1 MLIEFVSNHNSSML
15 KTTHCLLLFIVG
27 FMFFIPASAQKVQ
40 SDFNTNTDFSKF
52 KTYAWLAP
60 GDSVLNRADP
70 RKLFGGYIEK
80 DANHELQT
88 RGMKLVKEQPD
99 AIFIFYTS
107 VEEITKYSQ
116 SPTLSVG
123 VAVGVG
129 YPGYYGPA
137 YYAGGSVPVAGGKVT
152 STTEEDG
159 TLGYSMYDAKTGKLV
174 WNASVDKT
182 FKLSDD
188 IAKIIEDYT
197 IKIFKKYP
205 VKKSK

>member
-1 MLIEFVSNHNSSML
+1 MSERHLSNYQLAIKRTLS
-15 KTTHCLLLFIVG
+15 LLLVIGGV
-27 FMFFIPASAQKVQ
+27 MIFIPAKAQKVK
-40 SDFNTNTDFSKF
+40 SDFNVNTDFNKF

-70 RKLFGGYIEK
+70 HKLFGGYIEK
-80 DANHELQT
+80 DANQELQS
-88 RGMKLVKEQPD
+88 RGMKLVKDQPD

-152 STTEEDG
+152 TSIEEDG
-159 TLGYSMYDAKTGKLV
+159 MLGYSMYDTSTGKLV
-174 WNASVDKT
+174 WSGSVEKT
-182 FKLSDD
+182 FKMSDD
-188 IAKIIEDYT
+188 LAKIIADYT

-205 VKKSK
+205 VKK

>member
-1 MLIEFVSNHNSSML
+1 MPVKRLSNCHFSISKRMLS
-15 KTTHCLLLFIVG
+15 LLLVVVSVMIV
-27 FMFFIPASAQKVQ
+27 IPTKAQKVM
-40 SDFNTNTDFSKF
+40 SDFNTNTDFNKF

-70 RKLFGGYIEK
+70 HKLFGGYIEK
-80 DANHELQT
+80 DANQELQS

-123 VAVGVG
+123 VGVGVG

-137 YYAGGSVPVAGGKVT
+137 YYAGASVPVAGGKVT
-152 STTEEDG
+152 ATTEEDG

-174 WNASVDKT
+174 WNASVNKT
-182 FKLSDD
+182 FKMSDD
-188 IAKIIEDYT
+188 IAKIIADYT

-205 VKKSK
+205 VKK